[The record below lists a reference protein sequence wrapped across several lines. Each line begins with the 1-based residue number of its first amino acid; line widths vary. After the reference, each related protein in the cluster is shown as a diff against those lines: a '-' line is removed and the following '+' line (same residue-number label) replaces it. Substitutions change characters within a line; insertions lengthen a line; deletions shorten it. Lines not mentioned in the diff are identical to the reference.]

1 MKNKFSKN
9 VNEKDIIYI
18 VMSVWIFI
26 MIYYKSM
33 METFS
38 EFFGKTI
45 LFIRILLVFLA
56 FTNCLIN
63 RQNKKKV
70 ILLVAFTLI
79 VVLDYIFADNWL
91 IFELFFITFF
101 WGDKLDYKKVLK
113 IFCVVI
119 ITSMIFVVFMNRM
132 GLSPVEFVYIRPSG
146 RRRLTIGFNHPNA
159 LSECMMS
166 FLFCLYLL
174 NNKGLKKRVIAFVMV
189 VSAVF
194 IFVFPNT
201 NYVAGVIIL
210 VLVFDIL
217 LRGLFHFLRTKRQ
230 KKVLFVGILFFT
242 FFLFVLVYYV
252 VLTKRFDNS
261 NIFHMFDTLYHR
273 VILSRKG
280 LERYGISLFGTYY
293 ESTTDI
299 QIYVKKT
306 ATEYFTIDCL
316 YFLLPIRYGLIATIV
331 FFTFYLKSIYS
342 CILKN
347 NIELLSIFLVGLIMG
362 IVSPFITLFTM
373 NYLFICAKC
382 YKSGSE
388 VIKNSDFNKIEGEKI
403 CL

>member
-1 MKNKFSKN
+1 MKNKFSKI

-70 ILLVAFTLI
+70 ILLAAFTLI

-119 ITSMIFVVFMNRM
+119 ITSMILVVFMNRM
-132 GLSPVEFVYIRPSG
+132 GLSPAEFVYIRPSG
-146 RRRLTIGFNHPNA
+146 RRRLTMGFNHPNA
-159 LSECMMS
+159 LSECLMS

-174 NNKGLKKRVIAFVMV
+174 YNRGFRKRVISFVMV

-194 IFVFPNT
+194 ILIYPNT

-210 VLVFDIL
+210 VLIFEL
-217 LRGLFHFLRTKRQ
+217 LLKGLFHILRTKRQ
-230 KKVLFVGILFFT
+230 KKMLFVSIIIIT
-242 FFLFVLVYYV
+242 FFLFLLVYYV
-252 VLTKRFDNS
+252 VLTKKFDDS
-261 NIFHMFDTLYHR
+261 NIFHMFGTLYHR

-280 LERYGISLFGTYY
+280 LEKYGISLYGTYY

-342 CILKN
+342 CILNN
-347 NIELLSIFLVGLIMG
+347 NIELLSIFLAGLIMG

-382 YKSGSE
+382 YKSGSV
-388 VIKNSDFNKIEGEKI
+388 VIKNRDFNKIEGEKI